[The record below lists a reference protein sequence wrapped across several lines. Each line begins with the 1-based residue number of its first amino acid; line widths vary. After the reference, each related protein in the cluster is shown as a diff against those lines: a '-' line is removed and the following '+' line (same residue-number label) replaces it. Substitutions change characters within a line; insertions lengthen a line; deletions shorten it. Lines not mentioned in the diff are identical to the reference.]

1 MAGAYRTGTFVKGF
15 KANCKKYGIHISGET
30 FKTHDYRHTLA
41 SSFYDEGVSIQTI
54 RDYLGHNNENMTKQ
68 YIDYMPKRIEQA
80 NKEYF
85 NQAENL
91 LATGIIPKKRVK
103 KLENKI
109 HIYELDC
116 YKNATEEQKKR
127 MRVRKDRYFDLE
139 GLPSEEVR
147 KLLEDFVWERGKKL
161 APSSLASEILYFN
174 NIRNFL
180 IEKNIKILRYE
191 DENKIILQLK
201 SWMMEKGYA
210 LTSKKYRSVYE
221 IVATETPGIIK
232 HMKKILRYS
241 QKDGGCLEQERD
253 VWELDKFEFPLR
265 SNPIKNVKTI
275 NFKGISQITI
285 RKEVK
290 TVIFMHLKYM
300 AIGSI
305 MAEMVATKRFCRYLA
320 LRYPKIISLL
330 DLTRDIMESYL
341 IYLQTEA
348 KERKNYRS
356 DLYGLRRVIEDVG
369 NHYDRQDIKNLFIST
384 DFPSTPRYLFKFYSD
399 ETIKKLNENIFQ
411 MDEQIAR
418 ALILHQLL
426 GTRISDTLTLKT
438 DCLSIRENRYFIR
451 IEQVKSITFEKAIS
465 DEIAQLIIK
474 SIDYTE
480 EHYGK
485 TKYIF
490 VKKEDPLRPF
500 QYSMLQHRV
509 MQMIR
514 KNDIRDENGELL
526 NFGTHTFRHCYG
538 KKLTEMHIDD
548 WMIARLLGHK
558 TLQSVHHYR
567 KIGNKIMADETRAVR
582 EKIDMILMDVVK
594 EWDGYEI

>member
-1 MAGAYRTGTFVKGF
+1 MQLGLFQR
-15 KANCKKYGIHISGET
+15 SG
-30 FKTHDYRHTLA
+30 
-41 SSFYDEGVSIQTI
+41 
-54 RDYLGHNNENMTKQ
+54 
-68 YIDYMPKRIEQA
+68 
-80 NKEYF
+80 
-85 NQAENL
+85 
-91 LATGIIPKKRVK
+91 VK

-116 YKNATEEQKKR
+116 YKNATEEQKKK
-127 MRVRKDRYFDLE
+127 MRVRKERYFDLE
-139 GLPSEEVR
+139 GLPSEAVR
-147 KLLEDFVWERGKKL
+147 KLLEDFVWERGKEL

-221 IVATETPGIIK
+221 IVATETPGIVK

-241 QKDGGCLEQERD
+241 QKDEEYLEQDRD

-290 TVIFMHLKYM
+290 TVVFMHLKYM

-305 MAEMVATKRFCRYLA
+305 TAEMVATKRFCRYLA
-320 LRYPKIISLL
+320 LRYPKIKSLL
-330 DLTRDIMESYL
+330 DLTRDIMENYL
-341 IYLQTEA
+341 TYLQTEA

-399 ETIKKLNENIFQ
+399 ETVKKLNENIFQ

>member
-1 MAGAYRTGTFVKGF
+1 MQLELFQRNG
-15 KANCKKYGIHISGET
+15 
-30 FKTHDYRHTLA
+30 
-41 SSFYDEGVSIQTI
+41 
-54 RDYLGHNNENMTKQ
+54 
-68 YIDYMPKRIEQA
+68 
-80 NKEYF
+80 
-85 NQAENL
+85 
-91 LATGIIPKKRVK
+91 VK

-139 GLPSEEVR
+139 GLPSEAVR

>member
-1 MAGAYRTGTFVKGF
+1 MQLGLFQR
-15 KANCKKYGIHISGET
+15 SG
-30 FKTHDYRHTLA
+30 
-41 SSFYDEGVSIQTI
+41 
-54 RDYLGHNNENMTKQ
+54 
-68 YIDYMPKRIEQA
+68 
-80 NKEYF
+80 
-85 NQAENL
+85 
-91 LATGIIPKKRVK
+91 VK

-116 YKNATEEQKKR
+116 YKNATEEQKKK
-127 MRVRKDRYFDLE
+127 MRVRKERYFDLE
-139 GLPSEEVR
+139 GLPSEAVR
-147 KLLEDFVWERGKKL
+147 KLLEDFVWERGKEL

-174 NIRNFL
+174 NIRHFL
-180 IEKNIKILRYE
+180 IKKNIKTLRYE

-201 SWMMEKGYA
+201 SWMMEQGYA

-221 IVATETPGIIK
+221 IVATETPGIVK

-241 QKDGGCLEQERD
+241 QKDEEYLEQDRD

-290 TVIFMHLKYM
+290 TVVFMHLKYM

-305 MAEMVATKRFCRYLA
+305 TAEMVATKRFCRYLA
-320 LRYPKIISLL
+320 LRYPKIKSLL

-399 ETIKKLNENIFQ
+399 ETVKKLNENIFQ

>member
-1 MAGAYRTGTFVKGF
+1 MQLELFQRNG
-15 KANCKKYGIHISGET
+15 
-30 FKTHDYRHTLA
+30 
-41 SSFYDEGVSIQTI
+41 
-54 RDYLGHNNENMTKQ
+54 
-68 YIDYMPKRIEQA
+68 
-80 NKEYF
+80 
-85 NQAENL
+85 
-91 LATGIIPKKRVK
+91 VK

-139 GLPSEEVR
+139 GLSSEEVR

-399 ETIKKLNENIFQ
+399 ETIKRLNENIFQ

>member
-1 MAGAYRTGTFVKGF
+1 MQLELFQRNG
-15 KANCKKYGIHISGET
+15 
-30 FKTHDYRHTLA
+30 
-41 SSFYDEGVSIQTI
+41 
-54 RDYLGHNNENMTKQ
+54 
-68 YIDYMPKRIEQA
+68 
-80 NKEYF
+80 
-85 NQAENL
+85 
-91 LATGIIPKKRVK
+91 VK

-139 GLPSEEVR
+139 GLSSEEVR

-369 NHYDRQDIKNLFIST
+369 NHYDRQDIKSLFIST

>member
-1 MAGAYRTGTFVKGF
+1 MQLELFQRNG
-15 KANCKKYGIHISGET
+15 
-30 FKTHDYRHTLA
+30 
-41 SSFYDEGVSIQTI
+41 
-54 RDYLGHNNENMTKQ
+54 
-68 YIDYMPKRIEQA
+68 
-80 NKEYF
+80 
-85 NQAENL
+85 
-91 LATGIIPKKRVK
+91 VK

-201 SWMMEKGYA
+201 SWMM
-210 LTSKKYRSVYE
+210 
-221 IVATETPGIIK
+221 
-232 HMKKILRYS
+232 
-241 QKDGGCLEQERD
+241 
-253 VWELDKFEFPLR
+253 
-265 SNPIKNVKTI
+265 
-275 NFKGISQITI
+275 
-285 RKEVK
+285 
-290 TVIFMHLKYM
+290 
-300 AIGSI
+300 
-305 MAEMVATKRFCRYLA
+305 
-320 LRYPKIISLL
+320 
-330 DLTRDIMESYL
+330 
-341 IYLQTEA
+341 
-348 KERKNYRS
+348 
-356 DLYGLRRVIEDVG
+356 
-369 NHYDRQDIKNLFIST
+369 
-384 DFPSTPRYLFKFYSD
+384 
-399 ETIKKLNENIFQ
+399 
-411 MDEQIAR
+411 
-418 ALILHQLL
+418 
-426 GTRISDTLTLKT
+426 
-438 DCLSIRENRYFIR
+438 
-451 IEQVKSITFEKAIS
+451 
-465 DEIAQLIIK
+465 
-474 SIDYTE
+474 
-480 EHYGK
+480 
-485 TKYIF
+485 
-490 VKKEDPLRPF
+490 
-500 QYSMLQHRV
+500 LQHRV

>member
-1 MAGAYRTGTFVKGF
+1 MQLELFQRNG
-15 KANCKKYGIHISGET
+15 
-30 FKTHDYRHTLA
+30 
-41 SSFYDEGVSIQTI
+41 
-54 RDYLGHNNENMTKQ
+54 
-68 YIDYMPKRIEQA
+68 
-80 NKEYF
+80 
-85 NQAENL
+85 
-91 LATGIIPKKRVK
+91 VK

-139 GLPSEEVR
+139 GLPSEAVR

-241 QKDGGCLEQERD
+241 QKDGECLEQERD

>member
-1 MAGAYRTGTFVKGF
+1 M
-15 KANCKKYGIHISGET
+15 
-30 FKTHDYRHTLA
+30 
-41 SSFYDEGVSIQTI
+41 
-54 RDYLGHNNENMTKQ
+54 
-68 YIDYMPKRIEQA
+68 
-80 NKEYF
+80 
-85 NQAENL
+85 
-91 LATGIIPKKRVK
+91 K

-139 GLPSEEVR
+139 GLPSEAVR

-174 NIRNFL
+174 NIRYFL

-221 IVATETPGIIK
+221 IVATETPGIVK

-241 QKDGGCLEQERD
+241 QKDEEYLEQDRD

>member
-1 MAGAYRTGTFVKGF
+1 M
-15 KANCKKYGIHISGET
+15 
-30 FKTHDYRHTLA
+30 
-41 SSFYDEGVSIQTI
+41 IQ
-54 RDYLGHNNENMTKQ
+54 
-68 YIDYMPKRIEQA
+68 
-80 NKEYF
+80 
-85 NQAENL
+85 
-91 LATGIIPKKRVK
+91 
-103 KLENKI
+103 
-109 HIYELDC
+109 
-116 YKNATEEQKKR
+116 
-127 MRVRKDRYFDLE
+127 
-139 GLPSEEVR
+139 
-147 KLLEDFVWERGKKL
+147 
-161 APSSLASEILYFN
+161 ILYFN

>member
-1 MAGAYRTGTFVKGF
+1 MQLELFQRNG
-15 KANCKKYGIHISGET
+15 
-30 FKTHDYRHTLA
+30 
-41 SSFYDEGVSIQTI
+41 
-54 RDYLGHNNENMTKQ
+54 
-68 YIDYMPKRIEQA
+68 
-80 NKEYF
+80 
-85 NQAENL
+85 
-91 LATGIIPKKRVK
+91 VK

-139 GLPSEEVR
+139 GLPSEAVR

-356 DLYGLRRVIEDVG
+356 DLYSLRRVIEDVG

-485 TKYIF
+485 TKYVF

>member
-1 MAGAYRTGTFVKGF
+1 M
-15 KANCKKYGIHISGET
+15 
-30 FKTHDYRHTLA
+30 
-41 SSFYDEGVSIQTI
+41 
-54 RDYLGHNNENMTKQ
+54 
-68 YIDYMPKRIEQA
+68 
-80 NKEYF
+80 
-85 NQAENL
+85 
-91 LATGIIPKKRVK
+91 K

-356 DLYGLRRVIEDVG
+356 DLYVE
-369 NHYDRQDIKNLFIST
+369 S
-384 DFPSTPRYLFKFYSD
+384 
-399 ETIKKLNENIFQ
+399 
-411 MDEQIAR
+411 IAEVR
-418 ALILHQLL
+418 QLL
-426 GTRISDTLTLKT
+426 GGYELAVIKGEDQWQVPLSAVLRFLGNPGSYDAQTAEQSGLDYEDYLRMLLTVVPAKTLAMRSL
-438 DCLSIRENRYFIR
+438 DV
-451 IEQVKSITFEKAIS
+451 IE
-465 DEIAQLIIK
+465 
-474 SIDYTE
+474 
-480 EHYGK
+480 
-485 TKYIF
+485 
-490 VKKEDPLRPF
+490 
-500 QYSMLQHRV
+500 
-509 MQMIR
+509 
-514 KNDIRDENGELL
+514 GELRMMEGCEQIHL
-526 NFGTHTFRHCYG
+526 DHCVERM
-538 KKLTEMHIDD
+538 TAQV
-548 WMIARLLGHK
+548 WMDGIYLER
-558 TLQSVHHYR
+558 TY
-567 KIGNKIMADETRAVR
+567 
-582 EKIDMILMDVVK
+582 
-594 EWDGYEI
+594 GYE

>member
-1 MAGAYRTGTFVKGF
+1 MQLELFQRNG
-15 KANCKKYGIHISGET
+15 
-30 FKTHDYRHTLA
+30 
-41 SSFYDEGVSIQTI
+41 
-54 RDYLGHNNENMTKQ
+54 
-68 YIDYMPKRIEQA
+68 
-80 NKEYF
+80 
-85 NQAENL
+85 
-91 LATGIIPKKRVK
+91 VK

-116 YKNATEEQKKR
+116 YKNATEEQKKK
-127 MRVRKDRYFDLE
+127 MRVRKERYFDLE
-139 GLPSEEVR
+139 GLPSEAVR
-147 KLLEDFVWERGKKL
+147 KLLEDFVWERGKEL

-174 NIRNFL
+174 NIRHFL
-180 IEKNIKILRYE
+180 IKKNIKTLRYE

-201 SWMMEKGYA
+201 SWMMEQGYA